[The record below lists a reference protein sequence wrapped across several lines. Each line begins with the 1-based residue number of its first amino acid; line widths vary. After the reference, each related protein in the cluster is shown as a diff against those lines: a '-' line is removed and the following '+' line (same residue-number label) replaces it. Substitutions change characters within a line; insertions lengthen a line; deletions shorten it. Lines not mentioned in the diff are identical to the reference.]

1 MEGSWQAR
9 SCVSLSEYELAV
21 ADAPASPSCS
31 QYRSQDKPYY
41 RLGHAVSLGSMVWGI
56 CWMLVYLWI
65 VKSRNSKK
73 MAMTEEEKEQQD
85 RDGVTG
91 DRHWSFKY
99 VF

>member
-1 MEGSWQAR
+1 
-9 SCVSLSEYELAV
+9 
-21 ADAPASPSCS
+21 
-31 QYRSQDKPYY
+31 
-41 RLGHAVSLGSMVWGI
+41 MVWGI